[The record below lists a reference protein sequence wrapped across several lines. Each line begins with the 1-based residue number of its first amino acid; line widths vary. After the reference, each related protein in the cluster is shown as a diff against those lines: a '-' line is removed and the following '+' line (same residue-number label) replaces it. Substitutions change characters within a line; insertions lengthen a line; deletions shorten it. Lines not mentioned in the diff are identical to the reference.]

1 MALSLLYKFPTNRLA
16 ALPLELKR
24 RSRTTSMDD
33 FNTDIESFRLDDHS
47 STSAAQGMRL
57 PRCVT
62 SNDIPVDHCEPE
74 DVKLIAAHLPG
85 TLPDEGI
92 DLRAA
97 VEEFESHLIRQ
108 ALAKT
113 GGNKNKAA
121 QLLRLNRTT
130 LVEMVKRKRLNVA

>member
-1 MALSLLYKFPTNRLA
+1 MDEPSINLESFCVDEHDSAPVEAPALSPTL
-16 ALPLELKR
+16 
-24 RSRTTSMDD
+24 SMV
-33 FNTDIESFRLDDHS
+33 R
-47 STSAAQGMRL
+47 
-57 PRCVT
+57 
-62 SNDIPVDHCEPE
+62 
-74 DVKLIAAHLPG
+74 
-85 TLPDEGI
+85 TLPEEGI

-130 LVEMVKRKRLNVA
+130 LVEMVKRKRLHVA

>member
-1 MALSLLYKFPTNRLA
+1 MAEPSTDLDSFCVDEHDSASLVQSRLKSVDAPPIPTVR
-16 ALPLELKR
+16 
-24 RSRTTSMDD
+24 
-33 FNTDIESFRLDDHS
+33 
-47 STSAAQGMRL
+47 
-57 PRCVT
+57 
-62 SNDIPVDHCEPE
+62 
-74 DVKLIAAHLPG
+74 

-108 ALAKT
+108 ALEKT

-130 LVEMVKRKRLNVA
+130 LVEMVKRKRLHVA

>member
-1 MALSLLYKFPTNRLA
+1 
-16 ALPLELKR
+16 
-24 RSRTTSMDD
+24 MDD
-33 FNTDIESFRLDDHS
+33 FNTDIESFYVDDHT

-57 PRCVT
+57 TRCVT
-62 SNDIPVDHCEPE
+62 TNEEPLDLRERE
-74 DVKLIAAHLPG
+74 DVEILAAHLLR

-97 VEEFESHLIRQ
+97 VDEFESHLIRQ

>member
-1 MALSLLYKFPTNRLA
+1 MDELTPTLESIYVEDHDGASMELLRSAEAAPISGVRSL
-16 ALPLELKR
+16 
-24 RSRTTSMDD
+24 
-33 FNTDIESFRLDDHS
+33 
-47 STSAAQGMRL
+47 
-57 PRCVT
+57 
-62 SNDIPVDHCEPE
+62 PE
-74 DVKLIAAHLPG
+74 
-85 TLPDEGI
+85 EGI

-97 VEEFESHLIRQ
+97 VEEFESDLIRQ

>member
-1 MALSLLYKFPTNRLA
+1 
-16 ALPLELKR
+16 
-24 RSRTTSMDD
+24 MDNH
-33 FNTDIESFRLDDHS
+33 NTDLQHFSVNEQDSASIVQRLQQGADAAPA
-47 STSAAQGMRL
+47 SATR
-57 PRCVT
+57 
-62 SNDIPVDHCEPE
+62 
-74 DVKLIAAHLPG
+74 

-108 ALAKT
+108 ALQKT

-121 QLLRLNRTT
+121 QLLRMNRTT

>member
-1 MALSLLYKFPTNRLA
+1 
-16 ALPLELKR
+16 
-24 RSRTTSMDD
+24 MDNLD
-33 FNTDIESFRLDDHS
+33 TDIEPFCTDEHAS
-47 STSAAQGMRL
+47 SSVVQAPGPCEQTQDLPVCLNPVAAPLLSAVRIL
-57 PRCVT
+57 P
-62 SNDIPVDHCEPE
+62 E
-74 DVKLIAAHLPG
+74 
-85 TLPDEGI
+85 EGI

-97 VEEFESHLIRQ
+97 VEEFESYLIRQ

>member
-1 MALSLLYKFPTNRLA
+1 MDNHTTDLQPLSINEQDSASMVQRLQQGA
-16 ALPLELKR
+16 DVAPA
-24 RSRTTSMDD
+24 
-33 FNTDIESFRLDDHS
+33 
-47 STSAAQGMRL
+47 SATR
-57 PRCVT
+57 
-62 SNDIPVDHCEPE
+62 
-74 DVKLIAAHLPG
+74 

-108 ALAKT
+108 ALQKT